1 MLELIDELRAHE
13 FDVFIVTGGG
23 AEFVRAISRTFYDVA
38 PDAVVGSLVGYEFT
52 RDADGRPRLLRTTE
66 LFGEVNE
73 GAPKVTNIQLQ
84 LGRRPIFAA
93 GNSPGDAEMLEY
105 ALAAGTPSMALL
117 VSHDDAE
124 REYAYEGR
132 AGSFET
138 DGSFDDTARGL
149 GITVVSMRS
158 DWVTVF

>member
-1 MLELIDELRAHE
+1 MLELIDELRAE
-13 FDVFIVTGGG
+13 TFSVFIVTGGG
-23 AEFVRAISRTFYDVA
+23 TEFVRAISQEFYAVPPEASSGRWSTTSSPATRT
-38 PDAVVGSLVGYEFT
+38 G
-52 RDADGRPRLLRTTE
+52 GRCSCARR
-66 LFGEVNE
+66 LFGTANE
-73 GAPKVTNIQLQ
+73 GAAKVTTSSANSVA
-84 LGRRPIFAA
+84 GRSSRRATRRVTA
-93 GNSPGDAEMLEY
+93 RCS
-105 ALAAGTPSMALL
+105 SMPWPPRA
-117 VSHDDAE
+117 VDGPARDHDDAE